1 MFYRIVGCDYRLQ
14 KGFRSVTHM
23 DKLTVFIALI
33 IFQTTSLTWAATYQL
48 HLQNGNELRTSYY
61 WEEGDEI
68 KFYVYGGVAGI
79 QKEFITR
86 VTITKFNS
94 KEDTGYKEEVVGSQ
108 TSSHRSGQKSTE
120 NSRYQAGDSD
130 STAEGS
136 AQQGEVVD
144 LKYYR
149 QRKAILKE
157 KLEDAL
163 QRNREATARQDQDAK
178 EQTRREYLDFS
189 KQIIALGDELKKRN
203 KDVLPDWWEE

>member
-1 MFYRIVGCDYRLQ
+1 
-14 KGFRSVTHM
+14 M
-23 DKLTVFIALI
+23 DKLTVLIALI
-33 IFQTTSLTWAATYQL
+33 IFQTASLTWAETYQL
-48 HLQNGNELRTSYY
+48 HLQNGNALRTSYY

-79 QKEFITR
+79 QKEFITS

-94 KEDTGYKEEVVGSQ
+94 RKDTGDKEGVGESQ
-108 TSSHRSGQKSTE
+108 TTSYVSGQKPTE
-120 NSRYQAGDSD
+120 NSRYQAGDSE
-130 STAEGS
+130 STAKGS
-136 AQQGEVVD
+136 AEQGEVVD

-149 QRKAILKE
+149 QRKTVLKE

-203 KDVLPDWWEE
+203 KDMLPDWWEE